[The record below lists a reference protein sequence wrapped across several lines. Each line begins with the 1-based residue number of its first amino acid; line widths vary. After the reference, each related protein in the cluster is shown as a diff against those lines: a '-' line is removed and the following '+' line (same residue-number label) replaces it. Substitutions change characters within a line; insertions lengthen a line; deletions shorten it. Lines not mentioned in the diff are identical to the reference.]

1 MIWQPFLPYNALI
14 VRYNEIG
21 TKGRN
26 RLAFEEALGE
36 SLQRVL
42 SSVGKL
48 KILNEHGRLFLLP
61 EYKPHF
67 TPEDI
72 QLMRDVLPTVP
83 GLSSLSPGFYVEPT
97 LEAIEAV
104 MRQWFDTVFEAFM
117 AQSPRPALTYAMR
130 ARRADK
136 KFPMTTDEME
146 RYFAKMVIGNHPELS
161 IDLKKAN
168 LLVEVEIRYHQAFI
182 SFERIYGAGG
192 LPVGTA
198 GGTLALLSG
207 GIDSPVACFQM
218 MRRGCSVDYV
228 TFHSEPYTPPEYIQK
243 ITSIARQL
251 NNYQPRGRLVAVNLL
266 SAQKEI
272 RDKCRSRYRT
282 ILYRR
287 FMLRIANRLA
297 KLFGSK
303 AIVTGENLGQVA
315 SQTLDNMSVIEN
327 ASEML
332 VLRPL
337 LTFEKLETVAIAEKI
352 GTFNLS
358 AVNVPDSCTVFA
370 PDDPATSARL
380 DFVLFEEKALDVENL
395 VKQCLESAV
404 IINPDTGAQH
414 LLKDLPVGDRRFT
427 L

>member
-182 SFERIYGAGG
+182 SFER
-192 LPVGTA
+192 
-198 GGTLALLSG
+198 GTLALLSG

>member
-146 RYFAKMVIGNHPELS
+146 RYFAKMVISNHPELS

-198 GGTLALLSG
+198 GGVLALLSG
-207 GIDSPVACFQM
+207 GFDSPVACFQM

-228 TFHSEPYTPPEYIQK
+228 TFHSEPYT
-243 ITSIARQL
+243 
-251 NNYQPRGRLVAVNLL
+251 
-266 SAQKEI
+266 
-272 RDKCRSRYRT
+272 
-282 ILYRR
+282 
-287 FMLRIANRLA
+287 
-297 KLFGSK
+297 
-303 AIVTGENLGQVA
+303 
-315 SQTLDNMSVIEN
+315 
-327 ASEML
+327 
-332 VLRPL
+332 
-337 LTFEKLETVAIAEKI
+337 
-352 GTFNLS
+352 
-358 AVNVPDSCTVFA
+358 
-370 PDDPATSARL
+370 
-380 DFVLFEEKALDVENL
+380 
-395 VKQCLESAV
+395 
-404 IINPDTGAQH
+404 
-414 LLKDLPVGDRRFT
+414 
-427 L
+427 

>member
-14 VRYNEIG
+14 VRFNEIG

-26 RLAFEEALGE
+26 RLAFEEALGA

-48 KILNEHGRLFLLP
+48 KVINEHGRLFLLP
-61 EYKPHF
+61 EYKPSF
-67 TPEDI
+67 TAEDI
-72 QLMRDVLPTVP
+72 QLMRDTLPMVP
-83 GLSSLSPGFYVEPT
+83 GLSSLSPGFYIEPT
-97 LEAIEAV
+97 LEAIEQI
-104 MRQWFDTVFEAFM
+104 MDRWFDTVYLAFVS
-117 AQSPRPALTYAMR
+117 QSPCPPKTYAMR

-136 KFPMTTDEME
+136 KFPMNTDELE
-146 RYFAKMVIGNHPELS
+146 RHFAKTIIAAHPDLS
-161 IDLKKAN
+161 IDLKNAN
-168 LLVEVEIRYHQAFI
+168 LLVEVEIRYHQAFV

-198 GGTLALLSG
+198 GNVLALLSG

-228 TFHSEPYTPPEYIQK
+228 TFHSEPYTPPEYISK
-243 ITSIARQL
+243 IVSIARQL
-251 NNYQPRGRLVAVNLL
+251 NNYQQRGRLVAVNLL
-266 SAQKEI
+266 AAQKEI

-287 FMLRIANRLA
+287 FMLRIANQLA
-297 KLFGSK
+297 RLFGSK

-315 SQTLDNMSVIEN
+315 SQTLDNMGVIEQ
-327 ASEML
+327 ASDL
-332 VLRPL
+332 IILRPL

-352 GTFNLS
+352 RTFDLS
-358 AVNVPDSCTVFA
+358 AQNIPDSCTVFA
-370 PDDPATSARL
+370 PDDPATFSKL
-380 DFVLFEEKALDVENL
+380 NFILFEEKALDVEGL
-395 VKQCLESAV
+395 VRQCLESAI
-404 IINPDTGAQH
+404 IINPDTDTRH
-414 LLKDLPVGDRRFT
+414 PLKDLPVGDRTFS